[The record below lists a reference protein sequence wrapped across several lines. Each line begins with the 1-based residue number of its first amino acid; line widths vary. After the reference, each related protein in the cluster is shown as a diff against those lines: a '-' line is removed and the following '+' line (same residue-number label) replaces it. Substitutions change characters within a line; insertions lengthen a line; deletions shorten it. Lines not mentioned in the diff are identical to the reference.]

1 MFKSPAVHDSLHQD
15 RVHCSPRYC
24 ISQALCKQ
32 QNTTPQCYELFNCAL
47 LGGSSRKWRKV
58 GSRDAVTRITPHTRA

>member
-15 RVHCSPRYC
+15 RVHGSPHHH
-24 ISQALCKQ
+24 ILQALCKQ
-32 QNTTPQCYELFNCAL
+32 LKTTPRCCELLNCAL

-58 GSRDAVTRITPHTRA
+58 GSRDADTRTAPHTRA